1 MQSTEQSSQPTLNIR
16 GVHHYYRWIRQ
27 ENSTQSKP
35 ILVFVHGWG
44 GSSRYWETTAQAF
57 ADQFDCLLYDLR
69 GFGRSRLPDSLPST
83 SYEMGEYVEDLA
95 IFLDQLG
102 LEKVYLNGHSVGAS
116 IATLF
121 TSRYPQRVEKL
132 ILTCSG
138 IFDYNPITFPAFH
151 QAGTVVVKLRYN
163 WFLKVPFAGRLFM
176 MRFVHRPLEEKIN
189 REFLEDYLEADYEA
203 AVGTIYTAVSQQ
215 AAQEMPEAFANLGV
229 PTLLIAGKEDVIIP
243 TKLAKKAARL
253 NPDYVQYLEI
263 PKTAHFPMLEDRET
277 YDKLVQNFL
286 EQ

>member
-1 MQSTEQSSQPTLNIR
+1 MQFTEQKTQQTVNIR
-16 GVHHYYRWIRQ
+16 GVDHYYRWIRQ
-27 ENSTQSKP
+27 GEGDTHKP
-35 ILVFVHGWG
+35 VLVFVHGWG

-57 ADQFDCLLYDLR
+57 APQFDCLLYDLR
-69 GFGRSRLPDSLPST
+69 GFGRSRLPDSLPTT

-102 LEKVYLNGHSVGAS
+102 LETVYLNGHSVGAS

-138 IFDYNPITFPAFH
+138 VFAYNPITFPAFH
-151 QAGTVVVKLRYN
+151 KAGTVVVKLRYN
-163 WFLKVPFAGRLFM
+163 WFLKVPLAGRLFM
-176 MRFVHRPLEEKIN
+176 ARFVHRALEDQIN

-215 AAQEMPEAFANLGV
+215 AAQEMPEAFASLDV
-229 PTLLIAGKEDVIIP
+229 PTLLVAGKEDIIIP
-243 TKLAKKAARL
+243 TKLAKRAVSL
-253 NPDYVQYLEI
+253 NPETVQYVEI
-263 PKTAHFPMLEDRET
+263 PNTAHFPMLEDRET
-277 YDKLVQNFL
+277 YDQAVQEFL
-286 EQ
+286 NG